1 MAWKRPATTIDVS
14 FVKGTPPKIPY
25 ELGLLLVGVQTSIK
39 EKIEL
44 GKLKDATISIS
55 SDKTKM
61 NFVFD
66 DAPDPDEKSISDLS
80 LEEVHKILNAS
91 YGYNKGVMLDIPV
104 TPKSETNPEIVG
116 RKLYFTDGTPLDAD
130 TIKRDS
136 DSEKIHI
143 NVPVNKFTSSTFTTN
158 SKYGIFTVSGN
169 PDGNFVSVN
178 GVIMPVIEIKDSSST
193 SGAKDIY
200 VGFSG
205 GDFPIADSS
214 GNYNIKI
221 FDLKVHKIP
230 GDDLNLKY
238 DSKLGKYFMDT
249 ELQIAPNDLISFENE
264 NGKILYQLEVLDYD
278 RRTGEIKFKY
288 PGDLDTTSDHSY
300 GAAVIRNFA
309 SEKIYEDA
317 IYIDTSHQSE
327 IIEVDT
333 DNVSNLGPDDPRNPL
348 GFAARMALEGVLKVY
363 AIAVAPDSD
372 NNLDFV
378 NGPQGL
384 VHAHPEYSIISY
396 HILHPDHD
404 KDWKGFIQGLAKKD
418 QMRWAV
424 LPVYNRIP
432 DAEEKLYANAKAI
445 VDNSYQL
452 TAQDENGVYITD
464 LQIGDYFYYNVTNTD
479 NNTTTTE
486 QAKITGIIDAVHGV
500 YLCDKANINGGSS
513 NTPITVTYYRPHSNT
528 ERAQIAADQASGY
541 ASTWI
546 WPFVNPVE
554 YNFKGDTVYL
564 DPGYLALMHFK
575 TYTAYPIRRPWRGKT
590 ITKFEKALLS
600 NNEFSLEEIELM
612 QSGGNTVYEN
622 IGAGNIYTIDG
633 LTSDMSADARLYQS
647 SVMQTIYF
655 LYLLKSYTQNIT
667 IKYGYLSTDRE
678 RVVKAVFSAALKDA
692 LNRSEPLVKFGTG
705 IDSLELEGETGVSL
719 KIIVETEKGFNYL
732 DVLVTVE

>member
-14 FVKGTPPKIPY
+14 FAKGTPPKIPY

-44 GKLKDATISIS
+44 GKLKDANVDATSTDSNNNNYTIAF
-55 SDKTKM
+55 TF
-61 NFVFD
+61 N
-66 DAPDPDEKSISDLS
+66 DAPEANEVALYDMSMEDL
-80 LEEVHKILNAS
+80 HKILNAS
-91 YGYNKGVMLDIPV
+91 YGYSKNIYLDIP
-104 TPKSETNPEIVG
+104 TTKDTNGSDAVMG
-116 RKLYFTDGTPLDAD
+116 RKVYFPDGVALDSD
-130 TIKRDS
+130 TINFDS
-136 DSEKIHI
+136 GPTKI
-143 NVPVNKFTSSTFTTN
+143 TFTGITQYTATSFDTN
-158 SKYGIFTVSGN
+158 AKYGSFTIN
-169 PDGNFVSVN
+169 ANATGNFVLVN
-178 GVIMPVIEIKDSSST
+178 GVIMPVLYADST
-193 SGAKDIY
+193 KIY
-200 VGFSG
+200 VGYSG
-205 GDFPIADSS
+205 GDFPAADSN
-214 GNYNIKI
+214 GGYKI
-221 FDLKVHKIP
+221 YPISPVVNKV
-230 GDDLNLKY
+230 DSLTLAY
-238 DSKLGKYFMDT
+238 DSQNDIYTVEAGLD
-249 ELQIAPNDLISFENE
+249 IAENDLVVF
-264 NGKILYQLEVLDYD
+264 NGSDGITYQLEVSSYD
-278 RRTGEIKFKY
+278 KNTGIIVFRYVPDPKQIPDATSGPNASVIK
-288 PGDLDTTSDHSY
+288 
-300 GAAVIRNFA
+300 NFA
-309 SEKIYEDA
+309 SEKLYEDA
-317 IYIDTSHQSE
+317 IYVDTSNQGE
-327 IIEVDT
+327 IIEVSS
-333 DNVSNLGPDDPRNPL
+333 DNISTLGPDDPRNPL

-363 AIAVAPDSD
+363 AIAVTPDSD

-404 KDWKGFIQGLAKKD
+404 KDWKTFIEGLASKD
-418 QMRWAV
+418 KMRWAV

-432 DAEEKLYANAKAI
+432 DAEEKLYDGHATIA
-445 VDNSYQL
+445 SYQL
-452 TAQDENGVYITD
+452 TATTDTITPITD
-464 LQIGDYFYYNVTNTD
+464 LQVGDYFEY
-479 NNTTTTE
+479 NNT
-486 QAKITGIIDAVHGV
+486 QVKITGIIDASQGQ
-500 YLCDKANINGGSS
+500 YLCDTEALSDTTGA
-513 NTPITVTYYRPHSNT
+513 YYRPYSNT
-528 ERAQIAADQASGY
+528 ERAQAAADQASGY

-564 DPGYLALMHFK
+564 DPAYLALMHFK